1 LRLRGL
7 TRPQKLGATKVFYN
21 QCQLFEHMKMHGITL
36 VDLGYLMLMPIPAG
50 MSNSDWTPELEIA
63 CEALMEYTFILRM
76 HIMDWLKLYKLEDK
90 WWKTINDRNGDNIIG
105 KVINGYKGREIF
117 KRVEKSTANQF
128 MDFDPFD
135 TDISKS
141 SDEFDDDN
149 LRSKDANSDSVNV
162 SDKSMIEGEDNPCM
176 SNDITFVDC
185 GSTPHYFEPE
195 TVESELLIEPKLS
208 AELELKLESKSSH
221 AISKKRLTYTKKL
234 QNIATRRPSN
244 QVNTSNK
251 KIISSCKNLNLL
263 ETDVIHENS
272 ILIKGSNKKLVKPSF
287 TDNVQQQSLLKKT
300 ENSIDESIEANEIL
314 DSPIKIDIPFSS
326 KKHVLSKFNL
336 DHKRNL
342 QTVITDNSSDKL
354 KVNKTVLAVQNPNNI
369 SRINE
374 PSYVSNNKL
383 ILIGQNSHDIAH
395 SKNIEKKSTK
405 ALLDNSSTGND
416 ALSQITYN
424 SISPRKKGISG
435 KIMLRNGR
443 KYLIK
448 SAKNITNRSENSSNV
463 SVLCNSFNIS
473 IPIDSDKSEIVDMEQ
488 TTSRHNSISS
498 LTSSFEVVSNS
509 DSDSVTKTDST
520 KPTLRKI
527 ILNSNNWQYLI
538 SPTIPKKNLE
548 TISLVEQENGDLYM
562 DIKTVDHNIKSFS
575 RNVCDTIFKLRQ
587 EMITEFQHLS
597 SSELKKRMDHLQQV
611 SEEIKKV
618 LDFVPSN
625 ILDEKLRAINILQ
638 HILDKNFQK
647 CNQSAKD
654 DKEDKDDN
662 DVTLNGWETDLSMK
676 ASHKCPICNKLTKSK
691 SYIVGFSKLSKD
703 EDLYCSCY
711 KYVCH
716 ECLSCQGNMAQ
727 FIAHQNFHKKRKPY
741 VCPDCRL
748 KFTTDK
754 YLEAHMWSVCFHTL
768 KKRVFAC
775 KICEI
780 DGLRDMESVI
790 RHFVIMHNDTKV
802 ACVECLKVFSSYGE
816 YKKHYTQAHSSVAK
830 ENSIRLVICKLSGI
844 IMRYENYMSY
854 LEDFQGIRKLIWFK
868 CPFCPLIIVEHK
880 HITSVF
886 NTHLRDIHL
895 HCLPLLISQEA
906 LNLIFRT
913 KYANIFA
920 KVNEAATRIPKIV
933 NTETIT
939 SETFERAPPD
949 SHDTWPVK
957 SESIDLNTQATEKI
971 NKKIELSPKILD
983 IRSITDLKRS
993 ESKKISVRTKEQSS
1007 FQTEVS
1013 KTENRNSLREQAKK
1027 TTKSDND
1034 KSDIKEEARAANDE
1048 GNDESTTLCIP
1059 KSESCPRREINEV
1072 QVNSASESNENTSD
1086 CVSIPKANTDG
1097 RIKVVD
1103 IRKICK
1109 PDVEPF
1115 VITELCRTQMTNEKE
1130 SLPTSIPKP
1139 PPLAKI
1145 PQYLLKS
1152 KKIKGDGSSNVVK
1165 SSVKNSV
1172 KKRFAIHGPSGE
1184 EDINYLCHL
1193 CGEQIDTSWPV
1204 VRTHFREKHSD
1215 EYELAIITLR
1225 LQRIS
1230 PDFIN
1235 GGYKP
1240 NKKRKS
1246 DALYVSK
1253 KKRRWTP
1260 KKYVD
1265 LSAPMGLCVEQETA
1279 EDGEGNFKCKR
1290 CNQRC
1295 TDMSDLRKHIAANHR
1310 LKGRYLICLE
1320 CGENFVVA
1328 PSLQMHLKAFHGIE
1342 DPIIYMSQNPSYAP
1356 DNDGD
1361 SEAEGRTTVANQCHV
1376 CKAVFEDKAAVD
1388 KHLRVHG
1395 MAFLNRK
1402 RIEARNAQ
1410 KTPEKNADTD
1420 KDKQIFLKDDPKES
1434 VKRSEKPAETILEKL
1449 NVS

>member
-1 LRLRGL
+1 
-7 TRPQKLGATKVFYN
+7 
-21 QCQLFEHMKMHGITL
+21 MKMHGITL

-50 MSNSDWTPELEIA
+50 MNNSDWTPELEIA

-76 HIMDWLKLYKLEDK
+76 HIMDWLKLYNLEDK
-90 WWKTINDRNGDNIIG
+90 WWKMINDKNDGNMIS

-117 KRVEKSTANQF
+117 KRVEKSMANKF
-128 MDFDPFD
+128 MNFNSFD

-141 SDEFDDDN
+141 SDEFDDTNFRNINGDF
-149 LRSKDANSDSVNV
+149 VNV
-162 SDKSMIEGEDNPCM
+162 SDKNMIEGEDNPCM

-195 TVESELLIEPKLS
+195 TSVESELLTEPKSS
-208 AELELKLESKSSH
+208 AELKLLKLESKPSH
-221 AISKKRLTYTKKL
+221 MTSKKRLTCTKKL
-234 QNIATRRPSN
+234 QNFATCRPFN

-263 ETDVIHENS
+263 GTDVIHENTV
-272 ILIKGSNKKLVKPSF
+272 LIKDFNKKLVKPSSR
-287 TDNVQQQSLLKKT
+287 DNVQQQALLRKT
-300 ENSIDESIEANEIL
+300 ENSTDESMLEANEIV
-314 DSPIKIDIPFSS
+314 DSPIKNDISFSS

-336 DHKRNL
+336 DHKLNL
-342 QTVITDNSSDKL
+342 QSVIPDNSSNKH
-354 KVNKTVLAVQNPNNI
+354 KINKTVLAVQNPNNVL
-369 SRINE
+369 RINE
-374 PSYVSNNKL
+374 SSYVSNKKL
-383 ILIGQNSHDIAH
+383 ILMGQNDTIAR

-405 ALLDNSSTGND
+405 SLLSSNGSDNDT
-416 ALSQITYN
+416 LSRITCN
-424 SISPRKKGISG
+424 SIRKKEITG
-435 KIMLRNGR
+435 KIMLRDGK

-448 SAKNITNRSENSSNV
+448 PAKNITKHSENSSNV
-463 SVLCNSFNIS
+463 SVLCNAFNIS

-488 TTSRHNSISS
+488 ATSCHNSIP
-498 LTSSFEVVSNS
+498 LTPTFEVVSNS
-509 DSDSVTKTDST
+509 DSDSVIRKNLTN

-527 ILNSNNWQYLI
+527 VLHSKNWQYLI
-538 SPTIPKKNLE
+538 SPAISKKNLE
-548 TISLVEQENGDLYM
+548 TISLVQQENGDLYM

-587 EMITEFQHLS
+587 EMITEFQHLNS
-597 SSELKKRMDHLQQV
+597 FELKKRIDHLQQV

-618 LDFVPSN
+618 LDFVPNN

-647 CNQSAKD
+647 SNQNAKD
-654 DKEDKDDN
+654 DIDDKDD
-662 DVTLNGWETDLSMK
+662 DDITLNEWEIRNLSRK
-676 ASHKCPICNKLTKSK
+676 IARKCPICKKLTKPK

-703 EDLYCSCY
+703 ETLYCSCY

-716 ECLSCQGNMAQ
+716 ECLSCQGNIAQ
-727 FIAHQNFHKKRKPY
+727 FIAHQNYHKKKKPY

-802 ACVECLKVFSSYGE
+802 ACVECLKVFSTYGE
-816 YKKHYTQAHSSVAK
+816 YKKHYTQAHPSVAK

-886 NTHLRDIHL
+886 NAHLRDIHL

-906 LNLIFRT
+906 LTLIFKT
-913 KYANIFA
+913 KYANLFA
-920 KVNEAATRIPKIV
+920 KVNEAATTIPKIV

-939 SETFERAPPD
+939 SETFERVPQD
-949 SHDTWPVK
+949 SHDTLPVQ
-957 SESIDLNTQATEKI
+957 SESVDLNTQATERE
-971 NKKIELSPKILD
+971 KIESLPKILN
-983 IRSITDLKRS
+983 IRSITDLKQS
-993 ESKKISVRTKEQSS
+993 ESKKITMKTKEQLNLA
-1007 FQTEVS
+1007 TEVT
-1013 KTENRNSLREQAKK
+1013 KTENRNLSSAQAKK
-1027 TTKSDND
+1027 TIKSDDVN
-1034 KSDIKEEARAANDE
+1034 EETQGANDE
-1048 GNDESTTLCIP
+1048 SNNESTTLCMS
-1059 KSESCPRREINEV
+1059 KSENSPMTEMNDV
-1072 QVNSASESNENTSD
+1072 QVNSTPESNKNVLNCD
-1086 CVSIPKANTDG
+1086 SISKTDS
-1097 RIKVVD
+1097 RIKVID

-1115 VITELCRTQMTNEKE
+1115 VIAELCTTQITDKKE
-1130 SLPTSIPKP
+1130 SLPASIPKP

-1152 KKIKGDGSSNVVK
+1152 TKVKDPADESSNMVE
-1165 SSVKNSV
+1165 SSVWKNIV
-1172 KKRFAIHGPSGE
+1172 KKRIAIHGPSSE
-1184 EDINYLCHL
+1184 EDINYFCHL

-1204 VRTHFREKHSD
+1204 VRTHFCEKHSD
-1215 EYELAIITLR
+1215 EYELAMITSR

-1230 PDFIN
+1230 ADFIN
-1235 GGYKP
+1235 DGYKP

-1290 CNQRC
+1290 CSQRC

-1361 SEAEGRTTVANQCHV
+1361 SGAEGRTTVANQCHV
-1376 CKAVFEDKAAVD
+1376 CMAVFEDKAAVD

-1410 KTPEKNADTD
+1410 KTPEKNADKETD
-1420 KDKQIFLKDDPKES
+1420 KDKQIFIKDDPKEIA
-1434 VKRSEKPAETILEKL
+1434 KREKPAEAILEKL